1 MTKIDD
7 VVQEAYATATEVN
20 GIRRTLDEFMKT
32 QDQQNERVQKNFDD
46 LFLAI
51 QKITGQPSGELPEDK
66 GSTVKVKNKQVY
78 QQPNPTFRHHRSQ
91 IGGPNSVMAGKQFY
105 MPPPDSRARVQFMNQ
120 EGPEWST
127 RATGYDFHHAE
138 YDQMF
143 MEEEMYDCP

>member
-1 MTKIDD
+1 MTTSVSRREAFLLLLLLQLLAATVALAVPQQQELQLQDTVLLDD

-91 IGGPNSVMAGKQFY
+91 N
-105 MPPPDSRARVQFMNQ
+105 
-120 EGPEWST
+120 
-127 RATGYDFHHAE
+127 
-138 YDQMF
+138 
-143 MEEEMYDCP
+143 